1 MIYVSLK
8 KKPVDKKY
16 WTILERY
23 GYTFTLFSN
32 AEMEEFGFTSVNFGA
47 KNQSIILIWY
57 IWVYFLFWKQN
68 WILD

>member
-47 KNQSIILIWY
+47 KNQSIILIW
-57 IWVYFLFWKQN
+57 
-68 WILD
+68 